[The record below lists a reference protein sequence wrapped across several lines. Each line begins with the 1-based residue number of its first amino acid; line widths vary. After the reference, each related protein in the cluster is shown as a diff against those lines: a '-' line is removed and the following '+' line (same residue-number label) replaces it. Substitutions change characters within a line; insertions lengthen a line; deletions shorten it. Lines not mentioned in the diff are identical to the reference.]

1 MCGADC
7 DVELRRLQSGGF
19 NGHNADTNGQL
30 RVRVCMQEQER
41 KLTLDL
47 PMKME
52 KRVFRPST
60 STKRSQAAGHRVH
73 AKSCHH
79 MSLSPY
85 ERQHLHNSKPLF
97 TTMIN

>member
-1 MCGADC
+1 
-7 DVELRRLQSGGF
+7 
-19 NGHNADTNGQL
+19 
-30 RVRVCMQEQER
+30 MQEQEK

-97 TTMIN
+97 TTLIEKVRSLPRSLSSAKLHGTQL